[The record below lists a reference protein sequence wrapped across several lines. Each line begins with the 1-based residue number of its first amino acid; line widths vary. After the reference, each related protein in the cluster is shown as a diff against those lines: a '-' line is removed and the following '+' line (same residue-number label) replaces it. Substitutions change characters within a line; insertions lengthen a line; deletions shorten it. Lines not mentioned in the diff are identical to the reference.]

1 MCREQGLSPGSSVRP
16 VSSRA
21 RWGSG
26 ESAPNVETGFFESKD
41 SHREVVS
48 DRFLREQDGGLGT
61 AGLASAV
68 VGSCASFAARS
79 TPLFPIST
87 YAAHD
92 RRLSRRA

>member
-1 MCREQGLSPGSSVRP
+1 MLDILPGTSQEGYEQLANNAGTYKCAG
-16 VSSRA
+16 
-21 RWGSG
+21 
-26 ESAPNVETGFFESKD
+26 SKD

-68 VGSCASFAARS
+68 VGSCASFVGRS